1 MAEVPARLG
10 FTRCRHPR
18 PLLGRDRAAK
28 TGRGKIEGGD
38 MTDRMK
44 ILVAYDGSECADA
57 ALDDLQRAG
66 LPVDAE
72 FKILSVLE
80 HWLPPPSG
88 LELVEHIGRE
98 ERLLPLARRGGI
110 RLVSMGPDW
119 DVKSESGAGSPATVI
134 IEKADEWGADLIVV
148 GSHGRTALGQF
159 FFGSVSQKVMHEAH
173 CSVRVARGRVE
184 EPNTPVRLIIGVD
197 GSKDAEAA
205 VAAVAARKWPAGSE
219 VRIVNATWAMPQLT
233 SQHMVGPITEWI
245 AEEKARV
252 KKMID
257 EAAGKI
263 TADGVKTDTVVKEE
277 EPKRLL
283 VAEAESWGADCIFVG
298 ARGMGRIDR
307 FLLGSVSS
315 AVAARAHC
323 SVEVARIPKGTPA

>member
-1 MAEVPARLG
+1 MAN
-10 FTRCRHPR
+10 
-18 PLLGRDRAAK
+18 
-28 TGRGKIEGGD
+28 
-38 MTDRMK
+38 RMK

-57 ALDDLQRAG
+57 ALDDLRKAG
-66 LPVDAE
+66 LPSDARI
-72 FKILSVLE
+72 KVLSVVE
-80 HWLPPPSG
+80 SWLPPPSG
-88 LELVEHIGRE
+88 LEIIEHIDSDQE
-98 ERLLPLARRGGI
+98 YLALARRGGI
-110 RLVSMGPDW
+110 RLVSMEPGW
-119 DVKSESGAGSPATVI
+119 DVKSESVAGLPATVI

-159 FFGSVSQKVMHEAH
+159 FFGSVSQKVLHEAGR
-173 CSVRVARGRVE
+173 SVRVARGRIE
-184 EPNTPVRLIIGVD
+184 EPDTPVRLIVGVD

-205 VAAVAARKWPAGSE
+205 VEAVAARKWPAGSE
-219 VRIVNATWAMPQLT
+219 ARIVNATWAMPQLT
-233 SQHMVGPITEWI
+233 SQHMVGPITKWI